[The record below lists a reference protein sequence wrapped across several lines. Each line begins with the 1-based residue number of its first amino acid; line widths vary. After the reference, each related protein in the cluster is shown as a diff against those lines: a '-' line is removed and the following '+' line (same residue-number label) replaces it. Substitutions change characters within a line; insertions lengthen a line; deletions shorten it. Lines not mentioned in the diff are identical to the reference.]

1 MMIKPW
7 LIRIVGKTKTYIS
20 LHVLASFVGLL
31 ANIAVVF
38 SISGLLQSLADGTYT
53 AAAGGRTLLI
63 AGAGDP
69 SSDQLRCLFFLYV
82 LPGLG

>member
-38 SISGLLQSLADGTYT
+38 SIAGLLQ
-53 AAAGGRTLLI
+53 
-63 AGAGDP
+63 
-69 SSDQLRCLFFLYV
+69 FLSYRRNSI
-82 LPGLG
+82 L